1 MPSSSRD
8 SQRAAKQRFT
18 TAEFLLSN
26 RYNLDAMYLAGY
38 AVECTL
44 KALILEITPTV
55 ERFEM
60 LKKISSGQKMHS
72 SEVLGGILKDKG
84 RPIPLDLV
92 KRLRRSGWSTALRYE
107 SGRTDTGETR
117 AYLRTAKTAL
127 DWVEVQL
134 P

>member
-84 RPIPLDLV
+84 ARSPWIWSSASGVLDG
-92 KRLRRSGWSTALRYE
+92 LRRFGMN
-107 SGRTDTGETR
+107 
-117 AYLRTAKTAL
+117 L
-127 DWVEVQL
+127 DAQ
-134 P
+134 